1 MFLLAVYIIYNI
13 VYICIRY
20 IYLVY
25 VALLDFFRSVTG
37 IKTKEKL
44 RKHTYTGQKKA
55 QKFENKSG
63 IGTSLYILLLL

>member
-44 RKHTYTGQKKA
+44 RKHTYTGQKKHKNSKIRA
-55 QKFENKSG
+55 AWVQA
-63 IGTSLYILLLL
+63 YILLL